1 MAKPLV
7 VTTTALKAIVYL
19 FLIAMTLSYANSARI
34 LDELEPEN
42 PAVVSPPATTT
53 VPAPTTTS
61 PSGQVQ
67 ATTPTTVEDDEADP
81 PLPDE
86 TEAPVTV
93 AAPLPVGPI
102 NTATRPPNGPAPV
115 VATSDTE
122 AKPAGPQTTTTTSP
136 PLSFFMHDIL
146 GGSHASNRIVTGII
160 ARTDINGIR
169 FSQPNNNIFPLQGG
183 TPLVNINNLIN
194 PNTAPLLTG
203 LTGAQTNTLL
213 QNTGNNNNVV
223 NSNNQPF
230 VTAGNLPAGSA
241 LQKLMF
247 GSITV
252 VDDELTEGHELGSDV
267 IGKAQGFY
275 LASSLDGTSHTMA
288 FSVLL
293 HEGENH
299 GEIEDTISFFGVHRT
314 ATPDSQIAVIGG
326 TGKYE
331 NAKGYASVETLP
343 QVDQHTTDGVDT
355 IMHFSVYLSECMS
368 VCMDVFLVG
377 IVLLACQRPSPSSA
391 LSEADVERT
400 ASDSD

>member
-1 MAKPLV
+1 MAKPLF

-34 LDELEPEN
+34 LDELEPKN

-53 VPAPTTTS
+53 VPAPTTTL

-67 ATTPTTVEDDEADP
+67 ATTPTTVEDDQADP

-86 TEAPVTV
+86 TEAPVTVAAPVDNAAPVAPPITDAAPVAPPVTDAAPVAPPVTV

-160 ARTDINGIR
+160 ARTDINGIP

-230 VTAGNLPAGSA
+230 VTAGNFPAGSA

-252 VDDELTEGHELGSDV
+252 VDDELTEGHELGSAV

-293 HEGENH
+293 HGGENH

-355 IMHFSVYLSECMS
+355 IMHFNVYLS
-368 VCMDVFLVG
+368 G
-377 IVLLACQRPSPSSA
+377 
-391 LSEADVERT
+391 
-400 ASDSD
+400 

>member
-1 MAKPLV
+1 MVKPLF

-19 FLIAMTLSYANSARI
+19 FLIATTLSYANSARI

-42 PAVVSPPATTT
+42 PAVVSPPVATT
-53 VPAPTTTS
+53 VPVPTTTL
-61 PSGQVQ
+61 PGGQVQ
-67 ATTPTTVEDDEADP
+67 ATTPTTVEDDQADP

-86 TEAPVTV
+86 TEAPVTVAAPVDDAVPVAPPITDAAPVAPPVTDAAPVAPPVTV

-115 VATSDTE
+115 AATSDTE

-160 ARTDINGIR
+160 ARTDINGIP

-252 VDDELTEGHELGSDV
+252 VDDELTEGHELGSAV
-267 IGKAQGFY
+267 TGKAQGFY
-275 LASSLDGTSHTMA
+275 LASSLGGTSHTMA

-293 HEGENH
+293 HGRENH

-355 IMHFSVYLSECMS
+355 IMHFSVYLSE
-368 VCMDVFLVG
+368 
-377 IVLLACQRPSPSSA
+377 
-391 LSEADVERT
+391 
-400 ASDSD
+400 

>member
-1 MAKPLV
+1 MAKPLF
-7 VTTTALKAIVYL
+7 VTTIALKAIVYL

-42 PAVVSPPATTT
+42 PAVVSPPVATT
-53 VPAPTTTS
+53 VPVPTTTL
-61 PSGQVQ
+61 PGGQVQ
-67 ATTPTTVEDDEADP
+67 ATTPTTVEDDQVDP
-81 PLPDE
+81 PLPDQ
-86 TEAPVTV
+86 TEAPVTVAAPVDDAVPVAPPITDAAPVAPPVTV

-136 PLSFFMHDIL
+136 PLAFFMHDIL

-160 ARTDINGIR
+160 ARTDINGIP

-252 VDDELTEGHELGSDV
+252 VDDELTEGHELGSAV

-293 HEGENH
+293 HGGENH

-331 NAKGYASVETLP
+331 KAKGYASVETLP
-343 QVDQHTTDGVDT
+343 QVDQHTTDGMDT
-355 IMHFSVYLSECMS
+355 IMHFSVYLSE
-368 VCMDVFLVG
+368 
-377 IVLLACQRPSPSSA
+377 
-391 LSEADVERT
+391 
-400 ASDSD
+400 

>member
-1 MAKPLV
+1 MAKPLF

-42 PAVVSPPATTT
+42 PAVVSPPVATT
-53 VPAPTTTS
+53 VPVPTTTL
-61 PSGQVQ
+61 PGGQVQ
-67 ATTPTTVEDDEADP
+67 ATSPTTVEDDQVDP

-86 TEAPVTV
+86 TEAPVTVAAPVDDAVPVAPPITDAAPVAPPVTV

-115 VATSDTE
+115 VATSDTV

-160 ARTDINGIR
+160 ARTDINGIP

-203 LTGAQTNTLL
+203 LT
-213 QNTGNNNNVV
+213 
-223 NSNNQPF
+223 
-230 VTAGNLPAGSA
+230 
-241 LQKLMF
+241 
-247 GSITV
+247 V
-252 VDDELTEGHELGSDV
+252 VDDELTEGHELGSAV

-293 HEGENH
+293 HGGENH

-314 ATPDSQIAVIGG
+314 ATPESQIAVIGG

-343 QVDQHTTDGVDT
+343 RVDQHTTDGVDT
-355 IMHFSVYLSECMS
+355 IMHFSVYLSE
-368 VCMDVFLVG
+368 
-377 IVLLACQRPSPSSA
+377 
-391 LSEADVERT
+391 
-400 ASDSD
+400 